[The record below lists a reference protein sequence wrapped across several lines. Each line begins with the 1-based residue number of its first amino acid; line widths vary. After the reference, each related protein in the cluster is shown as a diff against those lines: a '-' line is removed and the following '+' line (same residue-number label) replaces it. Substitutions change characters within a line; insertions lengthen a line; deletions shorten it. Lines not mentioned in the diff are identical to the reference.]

1 MPFKGAMLSPSGE
14 HPGVGR
20 PGRGA
25 SGGHASARSTG
36 DEATTPAASLQRPG
50 PSPRS
55 PRQASS
61 RAPAPSTCAGS
72 PSTCSTAS
80 SSSGPGRTGG
90 GRWTCRCRRRTPA
103 ATSPTASGTSWVSPA
118 SARGE
123 PPKPAPPHAVRCV
136 PLRHSAVSPVTYRA
150 VGWDTKRRGKS
161 CLARGRARGQVSGSV
176 LVQAP
181 SRPADLLPKS
191 GSRNPAGQRVAGLG
205 ACIRCDV

>member
-1 MPFKGAMLSPSGE
+1 MSFKGAILLPSGE

-123 PPKPAPPHAVRCV
+123 PPKPAPPM
-136 PLRHSAVSPVTYRA
+136 LSAVCLCGT
-150 VGWDTKRRGKS
+150 RR
-161 CLARGRARGQVSGSV
+161 CLRDVPRRRMGHEAPRQIVSRTGPGEGPGERVS
-176 LVQAP
+176 AGTG
-181 SRPADLLPKS
+181 ALPKS